1 MKKLIYLIVVIV
13 ALGLIVSGCIP
24 VVPPVEQNETSS
36 LMKTNSTIY
45 VDDGNCPGPGSGTL
59 GDPFCT
65 IQAAIDAANSAGG
78 DTIFVAAGTYN
89 ERVIINKPLTLQGE
103 NRDTTIIDGAGMTAS
118 GIPVYGNNGILI
130 NPGSAYHMQDVGI
143 TISGFTVQNFAV
155 IGAGGGAGIAADA
168 TYQYINIIISDVIA
182 KDNGLEGL
190 YLPNVLNSHFSNI
203 VVDNNDQIGN
213 GQGYGI
219 WVAVWSSGNTFT
231 DITATNHDS
240 TGIMVMQANN
250 NTFDNIISSNNK
262 YGIYYCL
269 GSSGNIVT
277 CSTISDNINN
287 GIKLNAYGTDCAD
300 NEIHYSN
307 IVGNSNGG
315 VDAVNIGTGV
325 TFDATYNWWGHATGP
340 YHASTNL
347 GGLGDEVSDNVN
359 YDPWSFTPDPC
370 EAKTMGFWKNHP
382 DSVEAVINVIGV
394 PRLGDSYDVNS
405 ASMALEILKNAKA
418 KNAYNMLAAQLLA
431 AELNKLHLDR
441 ISIDSSCFVATI
453 LVADGL
459 LTGYSGVD
467 SLTKPSK
474 ELKETVL
481 DCKDVLDSVN
491 NDGCFGA
498 CACEW
503 D

>member
-13 ALGLIVSGCIP
+13 ALGLIVSGCLP
-24 VVPPVEQNETSS
+24 VVPPSEQDDLSTLTKS
-36 LMKTNSTIY
+36 LTTVW
-45 VDDGNCPGPGSGTL
+45 VDDDFDTSTPGWGVTHF
-59 GDPFCT
+59 DT
-65 IQAAIDAANSAGG
+65 IQDGVDAVAVGG
-78 DTIFVAAGTYN
+78 TVNVAAGTYN

-103 NRDTTIIDGAGMTAS
+103 NRDTTIIDGTGMTAS

-168 TYQYINIIISDVIA
+168 TYQYKNIIISDVIA

-203 VVDNNDQIGN
+203 VVDNNDQISN

-219 WVAVWSSGNTFT
+219 HCSVFSSSNTFT
-231 DITATNHDS
+231 NIVAKNHDS

-269 GSSGNIVT
+269 GSSGNIIT
-277 CSTISDNINN
+277 DSTISDNINN
-287 GIKLNAYGTDCAD
+287 GIKLNAYGTACAD

-307 IVGNSNGG
+307 IVDNINGG

-325 TFDATYNWWGHATGP
+325 TFDAIYNWWGHATGP
-340 YHASTNL
+340 THTGNP
-347 GGLGDEVSDNVN
+347 GGQGDAVSDNVI

-370 EAKTMGFWKNHP
+370 EAKTLGFWKNYE
-382 DSVEAVINVIGV
+382 DSVTAIFGLNGGPELGTYQV
-394 PRLGDSYDVNS
+394 PDVPT
-405 ASMALEILKNAKA
+405 ALDILKNAKA
-418 KNAYNMLAAQLLA
+418 KNAYDMLAAQLLT
-431 AELNKLHLDR
+431 AELNLLHLDH
-441 ISIDSSCFVATI
+441 ISIDSSCFDDPI
-453 LVADGL
+453 EDADEHL
-459 LTGYSGVD
+459 DFVGYNGFG
-467 SLTKPSK
+467 SLTKP
-474 ELKETVL
+474 T
-481 DCKDVLDSVN
+481 KDEKDIVIGYMEALDSVN
-491 NDGCFGA
+491 IAGCVGA